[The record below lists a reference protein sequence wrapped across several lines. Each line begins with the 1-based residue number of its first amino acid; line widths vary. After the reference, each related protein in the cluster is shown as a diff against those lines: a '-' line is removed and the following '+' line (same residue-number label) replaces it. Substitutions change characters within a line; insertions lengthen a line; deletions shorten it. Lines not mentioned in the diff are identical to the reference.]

1 VLIQGYY
8 KKERD
13 MSRKL
18 FYVFSILIT
27 ISLLVTACGGDA
39 TEAPAP
45 ATGGEGECPEC
56 PAAEEVVIKET
67 VIVEVPAEAAEAPAP
82 EIIQAAG
89 YGEVLKAVQARGN
102 VVCGVHT
109 ELLGFGYLDEN
120 GRNIG
125 FDIDFCRAVAA
136 AVLGDPEAIEAVPI
150 TAADRGPVLQTG
162 EVDLVTRNM
171 TWTSKRDAEWGNFTW
186 ITFYDGQGFLV
197 RADSGVATLQDME
210 GATVCVTTGTTTE
223 KNLATAF
230 TDAGLTYEAVTF
242 EETSAVY
249 GAYEEGRCD
258 VATSDKS
265 QLAAVRA
272 GFENPDDHI
281 ILDITIS
288 KEPLTPAVPT
298 GDAQWLDIV
307 KTVIWG
313 LINAEEFGITS
324 ANVEEMKGSEDAN
337 IRALLG
343 VEGEADWGY
352 TALGLAPGSIAQ
364 AITAVGNYGEIY
376 DRYFGAEG
384 IAFTLDRGLNNL
396 WTNGGMIYAP
406 PIK

>member
-1 VLIQGYY
+1 MFRKMFMLFSVLIA
-8 KKERD
+8 
-13 MSRKL
+13 
-18 FYVFSILIT
+18 
-27 ISLLVTACGGDA
+27 ISLLAVACGG
-39 TEAPAP
+39 
-45 ATGGEGECPEC
+45 
-56 PAAEEVVIKET
+56 EETAVETVEVIKT
-67 VIVEVPAEAAEAPAP
+67 VIVEVPVEGEAVAP

-89 YGEVLKAVQARGN
+89 YGETLQAVLARGK

-109 ELLGFGYLDEN
+109 ELLGFGYLDAN

-136 AVLGDPEAIEAVPI
+136 AVLGDAEAIEAVPI

-162 EVDLVTRNM
+162 EVDLVVRNM
-171 TWTSKRDAEWGNFTW
+171 TLTSKREAEWGNFTW

-197 RADSGVATLQDME
+197 GADSGITNLEDMD

-230 TDAGLTYEAVTF
+230 GDAGLSYEAVTF

-272 GFENPDDHI
+272 GFQNPADHV
-281 ILDITIS
+281 ILDLTIS

-298 GDAQWLDIV
+298 GDAQWMDIV

-313 LINAEEFGITS
+313 LINAEEFEITS
-324 ANVEEMKGSEDAN
+324 ANVEEMKSSENAN
-337 IRALLG
+337 VRAMLG
-343 VEGEADWGY
+343 AEGEADWGY
-352 TALGLAPGSIAQ
+352 TTLGLSPTALAQ
-364 AITAVGNYGEIY
+364 AIAAVGNYGEIY
-376 DRYFGAEG
+376 DRYFGPNG
-384 IAFTLDRGLNNL
+384 MAFTLDRGLNNL
-396 WTNGGMIYAP
+396 WYNGGLIYAP

>member
-1 VLIQGYY
+1 
-8 KKERD
+8 

-18 FYVFSILIT
+18 FFVIGILIVISILA
-27 ISLLVTACGGDA
+27 TACGAKA
-39 TEAPAP
+39 TQTPAP
-45 ATGGEGECPEC
+45 TTASSGSAPPET
-56 PAAEEVVIKET
+56 IIQT
-67 VIVEVPAEAAEAPAP
+67 VIVTVPVESTAQPP
-82 EIIQAAG
+82 EIIKPAG
-89 YGEVLKAVQARGN
+89 YGETLAAVQARGK

-109 ELLGFGYLDEN
+109 ELLGFGYLDAN
-120 GRNIG
+120 GRNVG

-136 AVLGDPEAIEAVPI
+136 AVLGDPNAIEAVPI

-197 RADSGVATLQDME
+197 RADSGITTLEDMN

-230 TDAGLTYEAVTF
+230 GDAGLTYEAVTF

-272 GFENPDDHI
+272 GFQNPEDHV
-281 ILDITIS
+281 ILPMTIS

-298 GDAQWLDIV
+298 GDDQWFDIV

-313 LINAEEFGITS
+313 LINAEEKGITS
-324 ANVEEMKGSEDAN
+324 ANIEQMKSSENADV
-337 IRALLG
+337 RTLLG
-343 VEGEADWGY
+343 VAGEADWGY
-352 TALGLAPGSIAQ
+352 TALGLSPDALAKAVG
-364 AITAVGNYGEIY
+364 AVGNYGEIY
-376 DRYFGAEG
+376 DRYFGADG
-384 IAFTLDRGLNNL
+384 LAFQLDRGLNNL
-396 WTNGGMIYAP
+396 WTNGGLMYAP

>member
-1 VLIQGYY
+1 
-8 KKERD
+8 

-18 FYVFSILIT
+18 FAVFSILVAL
-27 ISLLVTACGGDA
+27 SLLAVACGGEQPV
-39 TEAPAP
+39 TTVE
-45 ATGGEGECPEC
+45 
-56 PAAEEVVIKET
+56 VIKT
-67 VIVEVPAEAAEAPAP
+67 VVVEVPVEGEAPPP

-89 YGEVLKAVQARGN
+89 YGATLQAVLARGK

-186 ITFYDGQGFLV
+186 VTFYDGQGFLV
-197 RADSGVATLQDME
+197 RADSGITTLEEMD

-223 KNLATAF
+223 RNLATAF
-230 TDAGLTYEAVTF
+230 GDAGLTYEAVTF

-298 GDAQWLDIV
+298 GDAQWMDIV

-313 LINAEEFGITS
+313 LINAEERGITS
-324 ANVEEMKGSEDAN
+324 ANVEEMKTSDNAD
-337 IRALLG
+337 IRSMLG
-343 VEGEADWGY
+343 AEGEADWGY
-352 TALGLAPGSIAQ
+352 TTLGLSPTAIAQ
-364 AITAVGNYGEIY
+364 AIAAVGNYGEIY
-376 DRYFGAEG
+376 DRYFGPAG

-396 WTNGGMIYAP
+396 WTNGGLIYAP